1 MTRGREWMRR
11 SIAPSPAQPS
21 GPAGGPI
28 TAQNTINRPNYGPPS
43 NIGRDRAG
51 GYGTDNDLRQLF
63 PTATGRNLADLFS
76 GSGTKRLGDFPGSQA
91 RPKYPGH
98 ERDLLWRRGPSTTV
112 PEGFNDPDRFGRMRP
127 TQANNPYA
135 GRINNN
141 PMGGANIGGGWNQYE
156 GAPERGWEYLLN
168 RDGRSNVTPMS
179 SGSYLSSKY
188 GGPNINKPFEG
199 IPPFSP
205 GPLNPGTPEFDMA
218 GGPRVKP
225 LTVETPELDL
235 LDMMQD
241 ETFDPD
247 FNQDEY
253 YSDGWDTADV
263 GDEYRMWNSIRRK
276 YGADVA
282 DQMMGGN
289 VAVNRGGIMGL
300 I

>member
-51 GYGTDNDLRQLF
+51 GFGMHDLRQLR
-63 PTATGRNLADLFS
+63 PETGRNLADLFDRRT
-76 GSGTKRLGDFPGSQA
+76 GIGERPDLGT
-91 RPKYPGH
+91 H
-98 ERDLLWRRGPSTTV
+98 RDLLWRRGPSTTV

-156 GAPERGWEYLLN
+156 GAPERGWDYFKL
-168 RDGRSNVTPMS
+168 RQATPMS

>member
-1 MTRGREWMRR
+1 MTREREWMRR

-21 GPAGGPI
+21 GPAGGPR

-51 GYGTDNDLRQLF
+51 GFGWNDLRQLRSE
-63 PTATGRNLADLFS
+63 TGRNLADLFERRK
-76 GSGTKRLGDFPGSQA
+76 GIGERPRGPWDQDF
-91 RPKYPGH
+91 R
-98 ERDLLWRRGPSTTV
+98 WNRGPSTTV

-156 GAPERGWEYLLN
+156 GAPERGWDYFKL
-168 RDGRSNVTPMS
+168 RQATPMS

-218 GGPRVKP
+218 KGPRVKP